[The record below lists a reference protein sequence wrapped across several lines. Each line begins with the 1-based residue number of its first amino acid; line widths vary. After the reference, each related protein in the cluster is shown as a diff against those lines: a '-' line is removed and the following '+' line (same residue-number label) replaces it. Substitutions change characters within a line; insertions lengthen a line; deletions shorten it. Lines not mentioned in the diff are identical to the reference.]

1 MKLRLIGHDYKYA
14 VEQIMLMMFPGERP
28 EYAEPEQGTLSAEI
42 KVSRSERYAT
52 ASTRLQ
58 TTDGVV
64 CRGFSRV
71 TSSRLRGKLETDRLL
86 QKIIKLSFFR
96 AAVRATGQHP
106 VWGALTGIRPGK
118 LVTAMLEE
126 GVSERRAEGV
136 LVREYSVSPER
147 AALCA
152 DTARAALEVKRSLQ
166 PLDICLYIGI
176 PFCPTRCAYCSFVSH
191 SIEKASKLVEPFLVS
206 LTREIDE
213 TAALAESLGLRVIS
227 VYIGGGT
234 PTTLS
239 AEQLNRMLGQLESR
253 FDLSYVRE
261 FTVEAGRP
269 DTITAEKL
277 SVLRAHGVGRI
288 SVNPQSMSDRVLE
301 AIGRRHTAADVLQ
314 AVSLVRA
321 ADFDGMNMD
330 LIAGLP
336 ADSAS
341 GFAETLG
348 KVLALSPE
356 NVTAHTLSLKRG
368 TRITLEGTE
377 IPSGSEVAEMLDTA
391 ESELRG
397 AGYAP
402 YYLYRQKFMSG
413 GFENV
418 GWCLPGHEGIYNVCI
433 MEEFCTILALGGGG
447 VTKLVAPK
455 SGRIERIFNAKYPYE
470 YIGSEEKISESKE
483 KIRDFYEKE
492 IL

>member
-1 MKLRLIGHDYKYA
+1 MILKLVGHDYKYA

-28 EYAEPEQGTLSAEI
+28 EYAKPEPGALSAVI
-42 KVSRSERYAT
+42 AVSRGDGFAT

-58 TTDGVV
+58 TAEGNVF
-64 CRGFSRV
+64 RGLSRV
-71 TSSRLRGKLETDRLL
+71 PSGKLRGKLETDRLL

-96 AAVRATGQHP
+96 AAVRATGQKP
-106 VWGALTGIRPGK
+106 AWGALTGIRPGK
-118 LVTAMLEE
+118 LVTAMLEK
-126 GVSERRAEGV
+126 GYSARRATGV

-152 DTARAALEVKRSLQ
+152 DTARASMEVKRSLLQ
-166 PLDICLYIGI
+166 RDVCLYIGI

-191 SIEKASKLVEPFLVS
+191 SVEKAAKLVEPFLQA

-213 TAALAESLGLRVIS
+213 TAALAESLGLRTIS
-227 VYIGGGT
+227 VYMGGGT

-239 AEQLNRMLGQLESR
+239 AEQLDGLLGHVEKR
-253 FDLSYVRE
+253 FDLSSVRE

-277 SVLRAHGVGRI
+277 SVLRSHGVGRI
-288 SVNPQSMSDRVLE
+288 SVNPQTMSDRVLE
-301 AIGRRHTAADVLQ
+301 AIGRRHTAADVME
-314 AVSLVRA
+314 AAALVRA
-321 ADFDGMNMD
+321 AGFDGMNMD

-336 ADSAS
+336 ADSPA
-341 GFAETLG
+341 GFSDTLD

-356 NVTAHTLSLKRG
+356 NVTVHTLSLKRG

-377 IPSGSEVAEMLDTA
+377 IPAGTEVADMLDTA
-391 ESELRG
+391 EARLRS
-397 AGYAP
+397 AGYVP
-402 YYLYRQKFMSG
+402 YYLYRQKYMSG

-418 GWCLPGHEGIYNVCI
+418 GWCLPGHEGLYNICI
-433 MEEFCTILALGGGG
+433 MEELCTILALGGGG
-447 VTKLVAPK
+447 VTKLVAPE

-470 YIGSEEKISESKE
+470 YIGSEEKASVRKE
-483 KIRDFYEKE
+483 KIREFYEKE
-492 IL
+492 FF